1 MKDNLIKAIVEMK
14 EQDVIQITGDLI
26 TVGYDPLEILNMGT
40 SAMEIIGERFESGE
54 YFLPHLIMAG
64 EMLKQMSE
72 ILKPLIQGDV
82 TKEFLGKV
90 LIGTVAGDVHDIG
103 KDIVAFLLDVNGF
116 EVKDIGVDVP
126 IENFIES
133 IKVFK
138 PQVLALSGLLTVA
151 NESMKRTIAA
161 ITEAGLRSNI
171 KIMIGG
177 AQASDKIAE
186 YTGADAYG
194 KDAFEGVTLTKK
206 WIFGE

>member
-64 EMLKQMSE
+64 EILKQMSE